1 MPNKGDNFGKSP
13 QFIHAELFLV
23 SNELRDKSINYQRT
37 KKEVTMVPIELS
49 ENDTLVPVLIQ
60 YIYIYIY
67 VLQ

>member
-49 ENDTLVPVLIQ
+49 
-60 YIYIYIY
+60 
-67 VLQ
+67 